1 MWGSLFVDLWVSASL
16 YYYCTLY
23 SQYTASEPHQTVTV
37 GLECA
42 NLMQTFVCPIFLVG
56 ILDRRFMGLEIVSI
70 ELDDPSFST
79 ISDAANDM
87 IMNVLGFAQTV
98 FEDTFMMIHDA
109 DGESWAD
116 ALRYKMHQNAQEPLS
131 PTELTGLLN
140 TSSLT

>member
-1 MWGSLFVDLWVSASL
+1 
-16 YYYCTLY
+16 
-23 SQYTASEPHQTVTV
+23 
-37 GLECA
+37 
-42 NLMQTFVCPIFLVG
+42 MQIFVCPIFLVG

-70 ELDDPSFST
+70 ELDDPSFICT
-79 ISDAANDM
+79 ISDAANDIM

-140 TSSLT
+140 TSSMT